1 MELGDKRVRMVNQQM
16 QQYEYQ
22 LPDTLDTSGSKLV
35 YLYLKVEEEAT
46 INELHTALGMKK
58 ITLYSLL
65 QTLKATDL
73 VDQEGA
79 IYTPGEANP

>member
-1 MELGDKRVRMVNQQM
+1 MSNL
-16 QQYEYQ
+16 QQYQYQ
-22 LPDTLDTSGSKLV
+22 LPETLNTAGSKLV
-35 YLYLKVEEEAT
+35 YLYLKVEDEAT

-65 QTLKATDL
+65 QTLTATEL

-79 IYTPGEANP
+79 MYVCKE

>member
-1 MELGDKRVRMVNQQM
+1 MSNAEMYQNQIPDEL
-16 QQYEYQ
+16 E
-22 LPDTLDTSGSKLV
+22 TSGSKLV
-35 YLYLKVEEEAT
+35 YLYLMVENEAT

-65 QTLKATDL
+65 QTLKSTEL

-79 IYTPGEANP
+79 MYVCREQTAEVESPQL

>member
-1 MELGDKRVRMVNQQM
+1 MGLGDKRVPMVNQQI

-22 LPDTLDTSGSKLV
+22 LPETLDTAGSKLV

-46 INELHTALGMKK
+46 INELHAALGMKK

-79 IYTPGEANP
+79 IYTPGEANQ

>member
-1 MELGDKRVRMVNQQM
+1 MSQI
-16 QQYEYQ
+16 QQYEHQ
-22 LPDTLDTSGSKLV
+22 LPDTIDTSGSKLV
-35 YLYLKVEEEAT
+35 YLYLKIENEAT
-46 INELHTALGMKK
+46 INELHAALGMKK

>member
-1 MELGDKRVRMVNQQM
+1 MSNV

-22 LPDTLDTSGSKLV
+22 LPETLNTAGSKLV
-35 YLYLKVEEEAT
+35 YLYLKIENEAT
-46 INELHTALGMKK
+46 INELHMALGMKK

-65 QTLKATDL
+65 QTLTATEL

-79 IYTPGEANP
+79 MYVCKE

>member
-1 MELGDKRVRMVNQQM
+1 MSNL
-16 QQYEYQ
+16 QQYQYQ
-22 LPDTLDTSGSKLV
+22 LPETLNTAGSKLV
-35 YLYLKVEEEAT
+35 YLYLKIEDEAT

-65 QTLKATDL
+65 QTLTATEL

-79 IYTPGEANP
+79 MYVCKG

>member
-1 MELGDKRVRMVNQQM
+1 MELGDKRISMANQQIP
-16 QQYEYQ
+16 QYEYQ
-22 LPDTLDTSGSKLV
+22 LPDALETSGSKLV

-73 VDQEGA
+73 VDQDGA

>member
-1 MELGDKRVRMVNQQM
+1 MSSI
-16 QQYEYQ
+16 QQYEHQ
-22 LPDTLDTSGSKLV
+22 LPETLDTSGSKLV
-35 YLYLKVEEEAT
+35 YLYLQIKNEAT

-65 QTLKATDL
+65 QTLTATEL

-79 IYTPGEANP
+79 MYVCQEQAPKAVNP

>member
-1 MELGDKRVRMVNQQM
+1 MSSI
-16 QQYEYQ
+16 QQYEHQ
-22 LPDTLDTSGSKLV
+22 LPDTLNTAGSKLV
-35 YLYLKVEEEAT
+35 YLYLKVEDEAT

-65 QTLKATDL
+65 QTLTATDF

-79 IYTPGEANP
+79 LYVCQE